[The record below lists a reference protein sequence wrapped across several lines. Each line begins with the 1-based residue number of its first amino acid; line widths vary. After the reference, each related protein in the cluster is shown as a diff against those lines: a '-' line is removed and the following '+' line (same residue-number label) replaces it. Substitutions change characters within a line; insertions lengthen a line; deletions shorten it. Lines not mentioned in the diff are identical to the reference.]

1 MVYIIVSLTQW
12 CKWAYTTLEIR
23 WHFRFFFRIII
34 MFCAHC
40 SKMSSNCSSKSFI
53 YISKT
58 FWSQISAFWIQ
69 LKSVCIAWVIKLICR
84 NTEIS
89 DSNANKN
96 YMLTHWRINWYG
108 WCGNQSSSKKMQIM
122 LVCCRYNG
130 NIIVTILCMYV
141 LCIYTQSTNPCLR
154 PLWMCWSM
162 TKIPMTKKRFI
173 VKI

>member
-1 MVYIIVSLTQW
+1 MHTALKWVQIALLKVPYIFPQLSL
-12 CKWAYTTLEIR
+12 
-23 WHFRFFFRIII
+23 
-34 MFCAHC
+34 
-40 SKMSSNCSSKSFI
+40 
-53 YISKT
+53 
-58 FWSQISAFWIQ
+58 WSQISAFWIQ
-69 LKSVCIAWVIKLICR
+69 SKSVCIAWVIKLICR

-130 NIIVTILCMYV
+130 NIIVTTMYV

-162 TKIPMTKKRFI
+162 TKIPMTKSVSLWKYNNKFYHSYSFVI
-173 VKI
+173 FEWLQMMQ

>member
-1 MVYIIVSLTQW
+1 
-12 CKWAYTTLEIR
+12 
-23 WHFRFFFRIII
+23 

-84 NTEIS
+84 NMEIS

-122 LVCCRYNG
+122 LVCCVVG
-130 NIIVTILCMYV
+130 IMETLLWLCMYFV
-141 LCIYTQSTNPCLR
+141 SRHKVQILVWDHCECVDRWPKFRWQKSVS
-154 PLWMCWSM
+154 LWKYNNKFYHSYSFVIFEWLQMM
-162 TKIPMTKKRFI
+162 Q
-173 VKI
+173 

>member
-1 MVYIIVSLTQW
+1 MHTALKWVQIALLKVPYIFPQLSL
-12 CKWAYTTLEIR
+12 
-23 WHFRFFFRIII
+23 
-34 MFCAHC
+34 
-40 SKMSSNCSSKSFI
+40 
-53 YISKT
+53 
-58 FWSQISAFWIQ
+58 WSQISAFWIQ
-69 LKSVCIAWVIKLICR
+69 SKSVCIAWVIKLICR

-130 NIIVTILCMYV
+130 NIIVTTMYV
-141 LCIYTQSTNPCLR
+141 CTLYLH
-154 PLWMCWSM
+154 
-162 TKIPMTKKRFI
+162 TKYKSLFETIVNVLIDDQNSDDKKRFI